1 MFDKEIALDSLVKIR
16 TVIETIVERTASVDN
31 PNDFLCSP
39 DGMLRLDAICMNLIA
54 LGEAVKGLE
63 KQTHGELL
71 PHYPEI
77 YWSGVMRMRDKIA
90 HHYFE
95 IDTEVVFRTIE
106 EDIPQMTKVIDRM
119 IAELDSI

>member
-16 TVIETIVERTASVDN
+16 TVIETIVERTASVDT

-54 LGEAVKGLE
+54 LGEAVKGLD

>member
-1 MFDKEIALDSLVKIR
+1 MFDKEIAQDSLVKIR
-16 TVIETIVERTASVDN
+16 KVIATIIERTSAVSE
-31 PNDFLCSP
+31 PNELLFSP
-39 DGMLRLDAICMNLIA
+39 DGMMRLDAICMNLIA
-54 LGEAVKGLE
+54 LGEAVKGLD

-71 PHYPEI
+71 PQYPDI

-106 EDIPQMTKVIDRM
+106 EDIPQMLITIDKM
-119 IAELDSI
+119 ISDIKG

>member
-1 MFDKEIALDSLVKIR
+1 MFDKELALDSLHTIASALQL
-16 TVIETIVERTASVDN
+16 IVERASVVSTPD
-31 PNDFLCSP
+31 DFLCSP

-54 LGEAVKGLE
+54 LGKI
-63 KQTHGELL
+63 THGDFL

-95 IDTEVVFRTIE
+95 IDAEVVFNTIE
-106 EDIPQMTKVIDRM
+106 EDIPQMISVIRRM
-119 IAELDSI
+119 IKELE

>member
-1 MFDKEIALDSLVKIR
+1 MFDKELALDSLHTIASALQL
-16 TVIETIVERTASVDN
+16 IVERASVVSTPD
-31 PNDFLCSP
+31 DFLCSP

-54 LGEAVKGLE
+54 LGETVKGLD
-63 KQTHGELL
+63 KITHGDFL

-95 IDTEVVFRTIE
+95 IDAEVVFDVMKNNLPAIKMTIDKMLF
-106 EDIPQMTKVIDRM
+106 DI
-119 IAELDSI
+119 